1 MDMENTKTLL
11 EEILTYALYTDNNLS
26 EGLKTNLNRVI
37 TTINNSPDKITF
49 LKKLEQIRSNNNAY
63 AFDRY
68 LSIIIKRLELST
80 KEKFTLLNLDIP
92 YYQTLGL
99 WNKLTLPSKLAYLDS
114 KNFLSNLD
122 IKRINYTIN
131 NKKDMLEKL
140 VNPIIQKIPENALIL
155 NDLPKD
161 LIIKKEL
168 FSKINSEIITN
179 YINKYYYLGSD
190 LNKLINSGIIRYAK
204 NYSITLYNLDTDTL
218 IRGLNYKE

>member
-11 EEILTYALYTDNNLS
+11 EEILTYALYTDNNLN
-26 EGLKTNLNRVI
+26 EDLKTNLNRII

-99 WNKLTLPSKLAYLDS
+99 WNK
-114 KNFLSNLD
+114 
-122 IKRINYTIN
+122 
-131 NKKDMLEKL
+131 
-140 VNPIIQKIPENALIL
+140 
-155 NDLPKD
+155 
-161 LIIKKEL
+161 
-168 FSKINSEIITN
+168 
-179 YINKYYYLGSD
+179 
-190 LNKLINSGIIRYAK
+190 
-204 NYSITLYNLDTDTL
+204 
-218 IRGLNYKE
+218 

>member
-11 EEILTYALYTDNNLS
+11 EEILTYALYTDNNLN
-26 EGLKTNLNRVI
+26 EDLKTNLNRII

-80 KEKFTLLNLDIP
+80 KEKFTLLNLYIP

-131 NKKDMLEKL
+131 KK
-140 VNPIIQKIPENALIL
+140 
-155 NDLPKD
+155 KD
-161 LIIKKEL
+161 LIILKITMLKK
-168 FSKINSEIITN
+168 
-179 YINKYYYLGSD
+179 
-190 LNKLINSGIIRYAK
+190 
-204 NYSITLYNLDTDTL
+204 
-218 IRGLNYKE
+218 